1 MEPHKSFLS
10 TFMAA
15 VSTCSLYSSEHPS
28 VEALIGKSL
37 STLTEFFAENESFEI
52 MMVEDDLIVNKVH
65 IRDGG
70 NLINNL
76 KRRLKRKG
84 GSRIDFLRGV
94 TATEFASFIGDF
106 TYKNKPFRSYPHIK
120 TGVIEL
126 QVGELQPLAE
136 AEADGLGDAAAV
148 QLEMAKE
155 MFNTISPFT
164 KLNVAGLE
172 EIVVN
177 FFITFKREA
186 HFLKLISPVKSH
198 SEYTYTH
205 AANVAVLSMFQAE
218 ALGIN
223 DEMLHEI
230 GIAALLH
237 DVGKLFLSRDI
248 FNKKG
253 KLTDEEFLEVT
264 RQTITG
270 ANYLV

>member
-218 ALGIN
+218 ALRIN

-264 RQTITG
+264 RHTITG